1 MSEYD
6 DIDRQREVDKVL
18 AEARAQDPNRPLKV
32 RLLVLVVAVAVMF
45 ILGYGLP
52 IGMFV
57 LVCVLIF
64 GAGFALVRSE
74 RSAVRAETVRKLE
87 GSTGL

>member
-6 DIDRQREVDKVL
+6 ELHLGKARSREQ
-18 AEARAQDPNRPLKV
+18 AAARARDPTRPLKV
-32 RLLVLVVAVAVMF
+32 RLLVLVVAVVVMF

-52 IGMFV
+52 IGQFV

-74 RSAVRAETVRKLE
+74 RSAVRAEIERSERSAMLV
-87 GSTGL
+87 